1 MKTEILFFSAPWCGP
16 CKQIKTMINESIT
29 NELNLKIIDITQD
42 LEIAKQYQIMNVPTF
57 IKVENNK
64 EVSRK
69 IGSITINDLK
79 KL

>member
-42 LEIAKQYQIMNVPTF
+42 LEVAKQYQIMNVPTF

-69 IGSITINDLK
+69 IGSITINDLR

>member
-69 IGSITINDLK
+69 IGSITINDLR